1 MKNKKLLII
10 LLALIL
16 VVCMVTAI
24 ACEPVSNQFGGNSSQ
39 NNSSNGSGSASGDAQ
54 KLEILKTNAKLTQ
67 EQIASQ
73 IKAEYLIENNGYKD
87 NDDIVVLLSL
97 DGESLVD
104 LFNRKYNDRF
114 DTVADFARS
123 IEGAQCV
130 RQISNEQS
138 NIISKLR
145 QKGLISDVKYQYN
158 TVMNAVAVTIK
169 YGKMAKIQKTSG
181 VKFVMM
187 SETFNRPQAIEN
199 NVTNEVDIYDTGIF
213 KPGDIGFTGKNTAV
227 AVLDSGFDLAHE
239 VFDMTLDKD
248 GMILDEQK
256 VYDRIVNNPSAKAP
270 QTTKGLEL
278 AKVYINDKIPYVY
291 DYADKDTDVS
301 PYDSEHGTHV
311 AGIIGGKSDKITGVA
326 YDTQLV
332 LLKVFPDHD
341 DGGKTEDILA
351 ALEDAVSL
359 GVDAINMSL
368 GSACGFTRSSDNQAL
383 NDVYAG
389 IGKAGISLLTAA
401 SNSYSSAFGGAQGN
415 TPLVTN
421 PDSGTVGSPSTYSSA
436 LSVASISGQKSKY
449 LVANNKQIL
458 FFNESNDVTGKAN
471 DFYAQLYSQLG
482 KNTDETITLD
492 YVIIPGAGLPVN
504 YRAVGDMTGKIA
516 VVRRGGDTTFEDK
529 ARHAK
534 NAGAVA
540 CIIYNNIDGDI
551 LMSMGKTNSLPTISI
566 SKDDGTEL
574 ARTSRGKLT
583 VSYKQQ
589 AGPFMSDF
597 SSWGPTPSLELKPEI
612 TAHGGDI
619 YSAIP
624 NGGYDKMSGTSMAT
638 PNLCGLTV
646 LIREYLKQ
654 ENPGISSQDLNKL
667 TNQMLMSTATIVL
680 NEDGNPYSPRKQGA
694 GLASLKNVVNT
705 QAYLTVDGK
714 DRPKLEL
721 KDDPDRTGVY
731 NMKFNVVNF
740 GDAAVQYDLSVV
752 GMTESVST
760 SDSKHIA
767 ERPQLLDGNASYNL
781 VEGGTLAGNILTVNP
796 DSIAVIEVE
805 YVLTDND
812 KNTIDSLFPYGMYV
826 EGFVKLTE
834 VGKRENKVN
843 LNIPFLAFYGD
854 WAQAPMFDKT
864 YYEIEDEKYDTS
876 IEAED
881 KLQADYFAT
890 TPYGSYFYNYIIPL
904 GTYLYEIDPIQYDQ
918 IAASKDKIAISNVL
932 GAIDGISTVYG
943 GLLRNAKEMR
953 FTITDKVTGEEI
965 WSTIDYDATKAYS
978 LGGDPIPYF
987 NYLRLKSRDLGL
999 INNRQYEF
1007 KMQGI
1012 LDFERDDGLTTNV
1025 RNSFSF
1031 DFYMD
1036 DEAPILKEVTYEK
1049 EYDKTLKKDRYYMT
1063 LTMYDNHYVQSVSP
1077 IRFTSS
1083 TSYTFLSENP
1093 IPVYSE
1099 KGQDSTIRI
1108 EITDYLDDLYADRL
1122 ITSALAFSI
1131 DDYALNSNIYV
1142 CQLPGTKGDFKFT
1155 KDGEMDGDDLIIL
1168 SMYEDE
1174 IIDITRYLATADATV
1189 DVNRD
1194 YLKYLV
1200 WSSSNERVAQV
1211 EKGQVKCLNEGRAT
1225 IIVKDQMEAKQA
1237 VLIINVKKRGDNYKP
1252 DDNVIGDGENAIITD
1267 LRFSYFD
1274 TVFAYSRAAQ
1284 TSEIGST
1291 GDRNFISAK
1300 QTIRMYPGEK
1310 IKLAPSV
1317 TPWYAESN
1325 YEFTYSSGNERYATV
1340 DQDGTVT
1347 ALRKGNVTISL
1358 SVNGSNQ
1365 MAVISIEIKSEF
1377 VIENRMLVAYKG
1389 LGGEVVIPDDEGISQ
1404 IGAYAFCLFD
1414 TDNNVEV
1421 SDEDYDANKIPAS
1434 NTSVK
1439 KVIIPHGVEE
1449 IQKYAFYNCSGLE
1462 EVVLPD
1468 TLKIIRE
1475 YAFYNDKKLKTINLT
1490 QTKVE
1495 VIGRSAFYNT
1505 RSLETIDLSNV
1516 YAMGASAFESSGIV
1530 YANLTSLRNAEKSAF
1545 KNAKSLKQV
1554 TLNKNTKLSEE
1565 MFLGAGLVNVDI
1577 YNTYSFIPAM
1587 CFANCEDL
1595 LTVNIHGQIERFET
1609 GAFQNCVKLLNFNFV
1624 TVNGSN
1630 GSVKAIG
1637 NQAFRG
1643 DRSLVEFTLPNNEVS
1658 IGNYA
1663 FSQCTSLT
1671 TLKLQAETVL
1681 TKQEFVLDK
1690 DELSS
1695 ADNAVAASING
1706 YAFDKTNL
1714 NNFVVDSSNAIYSV
1728 SGDSKLLIEN
1738 GKTVVFAAVA
1748 NTEYDLTGYEAIGAG
1763 AFAGSKIASVV
1774 IPNSI
1779 TSIGNYAFANC
1790 ADLTQ
1795 VTLPNKQGFTVGNY
1809 AFAIDGRTVTESKL
1823 QKVINLEKAS
1833 KIGRYAFMQSAISTA
1848 EIGDD
1853 VLVGEGAFFRSGIR
1867 EVTIGSN
1874 SSFGLGVFQRCSN
1887 LETVNMPNDGGVY
1900 FGQGCFAN
1908 DINLK
1913 TIDFSKVGE
1922 KIGAQCFYGCTSIT
1936 VVNLEHV
1943 KEVGDHAFADCSG
1956 ITSLSMPVIE
1966 KIGSGAFGRN
1976 ALSGKAPAITQ
1987 LVLPD
1992 TLTELGTE
2000 AFFYCTNL
2008 TEVTLSANLLK
2019 ISESAFANCER
2030 LTTVNGEAFTEIG
2043 KYAFANCSRLSNIS
2057 LKNVTKFDDYA
2068 FSSCVSLRNV
2078 DLSSVRTIGL
2088 ASFSST
2094 GIVGEIVANNLVGIG
2109 DYAFQKAVDDYGNAA
2124 AGFTSFTAPNLES
2137 IGVAAFQHNRDMTE
2151 FVFSEKIKHVGAL
2164 AFHDCKNITSFYFNS
2179 NDGKLADGEINGY
2192 AKLSDGVLYTKM
2204 LSGYYQ
2210 LSSVPAGKQSTELT
2224 VEDSTRRIELYAG
2237 NENPYIERI
2246 NLPDSLKLIGNYAF
2260 YGYKNLRVVEFR
2272 SVNAPVLENSYNRNL
2287 TLEENDPGYGLIHNI
2302 FDMFGD
2308 ELCYCNFV
2316 GLVGKNQPIR
2326 MILPANKE
2334 VFGYDSIV
2342 YQAYFGKV
2350 TNATRSDYESAEQAF
2365 VNFIWYAEQL
2375 ATVETVTL
2383 AQEELVNNA
2392 LAALSAITQDA
2403 TVLARRYGY
2412 TASQYLLMTNN
2423 VRQAREQIIKLR
2435 IANSNKAVKDVQQLI
2450 DRLPAG
2456 AFNISM
2462 LSELNAVYRAINS
2475 LSVDDRA
2482 ILDLTQ
2488 YNRLMTAYNNYCQSV
2503 QTEVSPIVGNLNKTT
2518 AAVQAAAT
2526 ISSLLALAVIIK
2538 QSIAL

>member
-1 MKNKKLLII
+1 MKNKKLSVII
-10 LLALIL
+10 LAFILA
-16 VVCMVTAI
+16 VCMITAI
-24 ACEPVSNQFGGNSSQ
+24 ACEPISNQLGGNSSQ
-39 NNSSNGSGSASGDAQ
+39 NNASNGSGSVYGDAQ

-73 IKAEYLIENNGYKD
+73 IKAEYLLENNGYKD
-87 NDDIVVLLSL
+87 KDEITVLISME
-97 DGESLVD
+97 GESLVD

-114 DTVADFARS
+114 ESVADFAKS
-123 IEGAQCV
+123 IEGADCI
-130 RQISNEQS
+130 RQINNEQ
-138 NIISKLR
+138 NAVISKLR
-145 QKGLISDVKYQYN
+145 QKGLISNVKYQYN
-158 TVMNAVAVTIK
+158 TVMNAVAVTIQ
-169 YGKMAKIQKTSG
+169 YGKMDNIQKVNG
-181 VKFVMM
+181 VKRVMM
-187 SETFNRPQAIEN
+187 SETFNRPQAVEN
-199 NVTNEVDIYDTGIF
+199 NVINDVDIYDTGIF

-248 GMILDEQK
+248 SLVLNEQA
-256 VYDRIVNNPSAKAP
+256 VYDKIVNNPAAKAP

-291 DYADKDTDVS
+291 DYADKDTDVT

-351 ALEDAVSL
+351 ALEDAVL
-359 GVDAINMSL
+359 LEVDAINMSL
-368 GSACGFTRSSDNQAL
+368 GSACGFTRSSDNEEL
-383 NDVYAG
+383 NRVYAS
-389 IGKAGISLLTAA
+389 IGATGISLLTAA

-449 LVANNKQIL
+449 LVANDRQIL

-471 DFYAQLYSQLG
+471 DFFAQLYERLG

-492 YVIIPGAGLPVN
+492 YVVIPGAGLPVN
-504 YRAVGDMTGKIA
+504 YRAVGDMTNKIA

-529 ARHAK
+529 ARYAR
-534 NAGAVA
+534 NAGAAA

-574 ARTSRGKLT
+574 ARTARGKIT
-583 VSYKQQ
+583 VSYANQ

-654 ENPGISSQDLNKL
+654 ENPGISLIELNRL
-667 TNQMLMSTATIVL
+667 TNQMLMSTASIVL

-731 NMKFNVVNF
+731 NMKFNVVNL
-740 GDAAVQYDLSVV
+740 GDTSVQYDLSVV

-767 ERPQLLDGNASYNL
+767 ERPQLLNGNASYNL
-781 VEGGTLAGNILTVNP
+781 VSGGTLSGTTLTVDPNGV
-796 DSIAVIEVE
+796 ATIEVE
-805 YVLTDND
+805 YVLTDGD

-834 VGKRENKVN
+834 VGQRENKVN
-843 LNIPFLAFYGD
+843 LNIPFLAFYGN

-864 YYEIEDEKYDTS
+864 YYEVENEKYDSS
-876 IEAED
+876 IEADD
-881 KLQADYFAT
+881 KLQADYYAT

-904 GTYLYEIDPIQYDQ
+904 GTYLYDIDPMQYDQ
-918 IAASKDKIAISNVL
+918 IAASKDRIAISNVF

-953 FTITDKVTGEEI
+953 FSITDKVTGETV
-965 WSTIDYDATKAYS
+965 WSLVDPDATKAYS

-987 NYLRLKSRDLGL
+987 NYLRLNSRTLGL

-1007 KMQGI
+1007 KMQGV
-1012 LDFERDDGLTTNV
+1012 LDYERDDGLTTNA

-1049 EYDKTLKKDRYYMT
+1049 EYDRTLKKDRYYMT

-1077 IRFTSS
+1077 VRFTSS
-1083 TSYTFLSENP
+1083 TSYTFLSDNP

-1108 EITDYLDDLYADRL
+1108 EITDYLDDLFADRL

-1142 CQLPGTKGDFKFT
+1142 CQLPGTRGDFRFT
-1155 KDGEMDGDDLIIL
+1155 KDGETDGDDLVIL

-1174 IIDITRYLATADATV
+1174 IVDVTRYLSTADETL
-1189 DVNRD
+1189 DIDKD

-1200 WSSSNERVAQV
+1200 WTSSNERVAQV
-1211 EKGQVKCLNEGRAT
+1211 ANGQVKCLNEGRAT

-1237 VLIINVKKRGDNYKP
+1237 VLIINVKKRGDNYNP
-1252 DDNVIGDGENAIITD
+1252 SDNVIGDGEDAIITD

-1284 TSEIGST
+1284 TSEIGAT

-1310 IKLAPSV
+1310 IKLVPSV
-1317 TPWYAESN
+1317 TPWYSEDN
-1325 YEFTYSSGNERYATV
+1325 YEFTFASGNERYATV
-1340 DQDGTVT
+1340 EQDGTVT
-1347 ALRKGNVTISL
+1347 ALQRGNVTISL
-1358 SVNGSNQ
+1358 SVGGSNQ
-1365 MAVISIEIKSEF
+1365 MAVIAIEVKSEF

-1389 LGGEVVIPDDEGISQ
+1389 LGGDVIIPDDEGILQ

-1414 TDNNVEV
+1414 TDNNIEV

-1449 IQKYAFYNCSGLE
+1449 IQKYAFYNCTGLE

-1475 YAFYNDKKLKTINLT
+1475 YAFYNDKKLTTIDLSKT
-1490 QTKVE
+1490 KAE

-1505 RSLETIDLSNV
+1505 RALEAIDLSRV
-1516 YAMGASAFESSGIV
+1516 YAMGESAFEGSGITA
-1530 YANLTSLRNAEKSAF
+1530 ANLTSLRNAEKSVF
-1545 KNAKSLKQV
+1545 KNAKSLAQV
-1554 TLNKNTKLSEE
+1554 TLNRNTKLSEE
-1565 MFLGAGLVNVDI
+1565 MFYGSGLTDVDI
-1577 YNTYSFIPAM
+1577 YNTYSFIPSM
-1587 CFANCEDL
+1587 CFANCEEL

-1609 GAFQNCVKLLNFNFV
+1609 GAFQNCTKLSSFNFV
-1624 TVNGSN
+1624 TTDGSD

-1643 DRSLVEFTLPNNEVS
+1643 DKALVEFTLPNNEVS
-1658 IGNYA
+1658 IGSYA
-1663 FSQCTSLT
+1663 FAQCSALT
-1671 TLKLQAETVL
+1671 TLNLQANTVL

-1695 ADNAVAASING
+1695 TENAVVTGLNG

-1714 NNFVVDSSNAIYSV
+1714 SKFIIDSDNALYTVSN
-1728 SGDSKLLIEN
+1728 DSKLLIEN
-1738 GKTVVFAAVA
+1738 GKTVIFAAIA

-1763 AFAGSKIASVV
+1763 AFAGSKIVSIV
-1774 IPNSI
+1774 IPDSI

-1790 ADLTQ
+1790 AELTA
-1795 VTLPNKQGFTVGNY
+1795 VTLPNAQGFTVGNY

-1823 QKVINLEKAS
+1823 EKVNNLEKAS
-1833 KIGRYAFMQSAISTA
+1833 KIGRYAFMQSAITTA
-1848 EIGDD
+1848 AIGDD
-1853 VLVGEGAFFRSGIR
+1853 VLVGEGAFFRSSIK
-1867 EVTIGSN
+1867 EVTVGAN
-1874 SSFGLGVFQRCSN
+1874 SSFGLGAFQRCAS
-1887 LETVNMPNDGGVY
+1887 LETVNMPADGGVY

-1908 DINLK
+1908 DTNLR
-1913 TIDFSKVGE
+1913 TIDLSKVGE
-1922 KIGAQCFYGCTSIT
+1922 KIGAQCFYNCTSIT
-1936 VVNLEHV
+1936 VVNLQHV
-1943 KEVGDHAFADCSG
+1943 KEIGNHAFADCSG
-1956 ITSLSMPVIE
+1956 IVTLTMPVVE
-1966 KIGSGAFGRN
+1966 KIGNGAFGRN
-1976 ALSGKAPAITQ
+1976 ALGGRAPYIMT

-2000 AFFYCTNL
+2000 AFFYCPSL
-2008 TEVTLSANLLK
+2008 TEVTLSANLTK

-2030 LTTVNGEAFTEIG
+2030 LMTVNGQGFTEVG
-2043 KYAFANCSRLSNIS
+2043 KYAFANCGRLANIS
-2057 LKNVTKFDDYA
+2057 LGQVTKFDDYA
-2068 FSSCVSLRNV
+2068 FSSCTALKNV
-2078 DLSSVRTIGL
+2078 DLSSAKTIGF

-2094 GIVGEIVANNLVGIG
+2094 GIVGDIVANNLVSVG
-2109 DYAFQKAVDDYGNAA
+2109 DYAFQKAIDDYDNAA
-2124 AGFTSFTAPNLES
+2124 EGFTSFTAPNLET
-2137 IGVAAFQHNRDMTE
+2137 IGSAAFQHNRDLTE
-2151 FVFSEKIKHVGAL
+2151 FIFSNKIKQVGAV
-2164 AFHDCKNITSFYFNS
+2164 AFNDCTGITSFYYNS
-2179 NDGKLADGEINGY
+2179 ADGKLADGEINGY
-2192 AKLSDGVLYTKM
+2192 AKLTDGVLYTRM
-2204 LSGYYQ
+2204 QSGYYQ

-2224 VEDSTRRIELYAG
+2224 VDDGTRRIEVYAG
-2237 NENPYIERI
+2237 NENTHIERI

-2260 YGYKNLRVVEFR
+2260 YGYRNLRVVEFR
-2272 SVNAPVLENSYNRNL
+2272 SINAPVLENSYNRNL

-2326 MILPANKE
+2326 MILPANKNIS
-2334 VFGYDSIV
+2334 GYDSIV

-2350 TNATRSDYESAEQAF
+2350 DSATRSDYESAEQAF
-2365 VNFIWYAEQL
+2365 VSFIEYAEQL
-2375 ATVETVTL
+2375 ATVNTVTL
-2383 AQEELVNNA
+2383 EQEELVNNA
-2392 LAALSAITQDA
+2392 LAALGAVTQDA
-2403 TVLARRYGY
+2403 TALASRYGY

-2435 IANSNKAVKDVQQLI
+2435 IVNSNKLVKDVQQLL
-2450 DRLPAG
+2450 DNLPAG

-2462 LSELNAVYRAINS
+2462 LSELNAAYKAINS
-2475 LSVDDRA
+2475 LSVEDRA
-2482 ILDLTQ
+2482 VLDLTQ

-2503 QTEVSPIVGNLNKTT
+2503 QAEVTPIVNNVSG
-2518 AAVQAAAT
+2518 ASAAT
-2526 ISSLLALAVIIK
+2526 QVAATVFALLALAVVIK
-2538 QSIAL
+2538 KSVKL